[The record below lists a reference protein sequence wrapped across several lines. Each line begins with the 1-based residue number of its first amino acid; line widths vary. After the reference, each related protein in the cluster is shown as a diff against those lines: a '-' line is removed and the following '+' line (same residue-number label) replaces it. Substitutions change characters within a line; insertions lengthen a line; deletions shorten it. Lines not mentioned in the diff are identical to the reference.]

1 LRDLDA
7 LVQLDGR
14 RYRGIG
20 LEEVHEVL
28 QEQFQYGLLYRER
41 VAVGA
46 APQLSKNN
54 PSALSGEAKLG
65 SVPYLEYFRQRVVEA
80 SSDFPLLAQAPAQ
93 ETDHLQREQF
103 GWFKETK
110 K

>member
-46 APQLSKNN
+46 ASQLSKNN
-54 PSALSGEAKLG
+54 PSTMSAKLA
-65 SVPYLEYFRQRVVEA
+65 SIPYLEYFRQRVVEA
-80 SSDFPLLAQAPAQ
+80 SSDFPLLAQAPA
-93 ETDHLQREQF
+93 
-103 GWFKETK
+103 
-110 K
+110 

>member
-1 LRDLDA
+1 M
-7 LVQLDGR
+7 
-14 RYRGIG
+14 
-20 LEEVHEVL
+20 L

-46 APQLSKNN
+46 SPQLSKNN

-65 SVPYLEYFRQRVVEA
+65 SVPHLEDFRQRVVEA

-103 GWFKETK
+103 GWFKETSQLST
-110 K
+110 